1 MTQKHTPGPWF
12 VTPDDYAVYEKD
24 GYGYRGDTICTVPA
38 GDRLTRAANARAIA
52 ALPDLLAALEGL
64 LGSDLVKWFPP
75 WPPEGNTEK
84 GPPWSEEL
92 KQRAAPLLAA
102 RAAIAKARGV

>member
-1 MTQKHTPGPWF
+1 MTDTQHTPGPWVVRGSHIHETSPSF
-12 VTPDDYAVYEKD
+12 SGIATVQTFDNPDW
-24 GYGYRGDTICTVPA
+24 
-38 GDRLTRAANARAIA
+38 AANARLIA
-52 ALPDLLAALEGL
+52 SAPDLLEALEGL

-102 RAAIAKARGV
+102 RAAIAKATGE